1 MSFSSSRSKMTG
13 TIQRSDMS
21 FFVDL
26 TTSGSLG
33 EAARDMGVTV
43 AAVSKRLA
51 QIEGRAGTLLLTR
64 TGRKLAMTPEGE
76 AFLQYARCILEKFD
90 ELQQALGGAKQL
102 PRGLIRVSAGP
113 GFGRL
118 HVAPAIAAFSAAYP
132 DVEVRL
138 TLSESVPVL
147 ADDMFDVCI
156 QFGEPP
162 ESGVV
167 ALCLAAN
174 ERVICASPA
183 YLAARGIPECPR
195 DLREHDCI
203 DLRHGTQAQGVWR
216 FTPGGHPGAHPESIR
231 IDSRLSTNDGPTAV
245 DWALRGRGFVMRSLW
260 NVAAHL
266 ESGQLVRVLEDWRT
280 PDASIYAVY
289 PQRHRSSLRVRLF
302 IEHLAATLA
311 GLSWVGGA
319 LED

>member
-1 MSFSSSRSKMTG
+1 MTG
-13 TIQRSDMS
+13 TIQRADMS
-21 FFVDL
+21 FFVAL

-51 QIEGRAGTLLLTR
+51 QIEVRAGTLLLTR

-76 AFLQYARCILEKFD
+76 VLLQYARRILGEFD
-90 ELQQALGGAKQL
+90 ELQQALGGATQV

-113 GFGRL
+113 GFGRM
-118 HVAPAIAAFSAAYP
+118 HVAPAIAVFSERYP
-132 DVEVRL
+132 GVEVRL

-147 ADDMFDVCI
+147 ADDVFDVCI

-162 ESGVV
+162 ESRVV
-167 ALCLAAN
+167 ARYLAAN
-174 ERVICASPA
+174 ERVICASPDF
-183 YLAARGIPECPR
+183 LAAKSIPECPR
-195 DLREHDCI
+195 DLLEHDCI
-203 DLRHGTQAQGVWR
+203 DLRQGAQAHGVWR
-216 FTPGGHPGAHPESIR
+216 FTPHDHPGAHPESIR
-231 IDSRLSTNDGPTAV
+231 IKSRLTTNDGPTAV

-260 NVAAHL
+260 NVAPYL
-266 ESGQLVRVLEDWRT
+266 EDGQLVRVLEGWRT

-302 IEHLAATLA
+302 IEHLSASLA

-319 LED
+319 LEN